1 MLSDNRSQQT
11 PIIDRETAIKNLGGM
26 VWLYEKHLTK
36 FRTAYADST
45 IKLDDYLARG
55 KTDEARILI
64 HTVKGLA
71 GTLGLRQ
78 LYYAAADLEKS
89 ILTSDPSLYFTLRI
103 YDSCLKEF
111 LQTSLKD

>member
-11 PIIDRETAIKNLGGM
+11 PIIDRESAIKNLGGM
-26 VWLYEKHLTK
+26 VWLYEKHLAK
-36 FRTAYADST
+36 FRNTYADSSL
-45 IKLDDYLARG
+45 ILDDYLING

-64 HTVKGLA
+64 HTIKGLA

-89 ILTSDPSLYFTLRI
+89 ILTSDSSLYFALQI
-103 YDSCLKEF
+103 YDSCLKGF
-111 LQTSLKD
+111 LQTSVKD